1 MMSDNPLVFSTDGG
15 RITPATSKTEAI
27 STSPDGVV
35 RIHRETKGRKGK
47 GVSLIKG
54 LGLESAQ
61 VQALCTE
68 LKKQCGCGGTVKE
81 GVIEIQT
88 DNREK
93 LQSLLVKKGFS
104 VKLAGG

>member
-1 MMSDNPLVFSTDGG
+1 MSDNPLVYSTEGG
-15 RITPATSKTEAI
+15 RIASTTPKTEAI

-54 LGLESAQ
+54 LGLDAPQ

-93 LQSLLVKKGFS
+93 LQALLIKKGFS